1 MLNQE
6 KYIRYA
12 AELPRQMQPT
22 SGYAARFKRF
32 VRNRSGLIPE
42 EDMQVIFQ
50 KMNNWLDC
58 RPEG

>member
-12 AELPRQMQPT
+12 AEF
-22 SGYAARFKRF
+22 AAANSCK
-32 VRNRSGLIPE
+32 RSGLIPE

-50 KMNNWLDC
+50 KMKNWLDC
-58 RPEG
+58 KPEG